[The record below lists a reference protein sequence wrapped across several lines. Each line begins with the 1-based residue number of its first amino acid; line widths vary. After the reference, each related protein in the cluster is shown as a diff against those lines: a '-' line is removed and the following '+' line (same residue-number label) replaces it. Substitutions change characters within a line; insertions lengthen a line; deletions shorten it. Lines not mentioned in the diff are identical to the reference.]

1 MRSNVIDTEP
11 QIVTESLRYATDIP
25 AQALAYRTGYRAFTR
40 LRERAEAALGTD
52 FDERR
57 FHEWVVECGTL
68 PIPALEARVERHLA
82 AAAGASGQSQE

>member
-1 MRSNVIDTEP
+1 
-11 QIVTESLRYATDIP
+11 
-25 AQALAYRTGYRAFTR
+25 

-82 AAAGASGQSQE
+82 AAPGASDQSQE

>member
-1 MRSNVIDTEP
+1 VVDTEP

-25 AQALAYRTGYRAFTR
+25 AQALAYRTGYRAFAR
-40 LRERAEAALGTD
+40 LRERAQTALGAR

-68 PIPALEARVERHLA
+68 PILTLQKRVERRLA
-82 AAAGASGQSQE
+82 AASAAVGSQEPGD